1 MMRIWEYTYSFDP
14 INGSSDPING
24 SSDPI
29 KGEFDLINQI
39 AGKED
44 EV

>member
-1 MMRIWEYTYSFDP
+1 MKRILLYTYSFDP
-14 INGSSDPING
+14 IKP

-29 KGEFDLINQI
+29 KGVFDLINQI
-39 AGKED
+39 VRKED

>member
-1 MMRIWEYTYSFDP
+1 MIRIWEYTYSF
-14 INGSSDPING
+14 DPING

>member
-1 MMRIWEYTYSFDP
+1 MMHIFLYTYSFDP
-14 INGSSDPING
+14 IKDSP
-24 SSDPI
+24 DPI

-39 AGKED
+39 VGKED